1 VPTIRIE
8 TEIAAAPE
16 RCFDLARDIAAHLRS
31 TAQTGE
37 RAVGPRR
44 SGLLGLGE
52 EVTWEARHFGV
63 TQRLTARIT
72 RYERPRMF
80 EDVQVRGPFAE
91 LRHVHEFQPMSTATL
106 MQDTFLFRSPLG
118 PIGALVDRLVL
129 TAYLRR
135 FLGRRAQELKRMA
148 EAADAPTDR

>member
-1 VPTIRIE
+1 MPTIRLE
-8 TEIAAAPE
+8 TEIAAPPE
-16 RCFDLARDIAAHLRS
+16 RCFDLARDIDAHLRS

-44 SGLLGLGE
+44 SGLLSLGE

-72 RYERPRMF
+72 RYERPRLF

-91 LRHVHEFQPMSTATL
+91 LRHVHEFEPGSAATL
-106 MQDTFLFRSPLG
+106 MRDSFTFRSPFGL
-118 PIGALVDRLVL
+118 IGALVDRLVL

-135 FLGRRAQELKRMA
+135 FLARRAEELKRMA
-148 EAADAPTDR
+148 EAAPEATGR